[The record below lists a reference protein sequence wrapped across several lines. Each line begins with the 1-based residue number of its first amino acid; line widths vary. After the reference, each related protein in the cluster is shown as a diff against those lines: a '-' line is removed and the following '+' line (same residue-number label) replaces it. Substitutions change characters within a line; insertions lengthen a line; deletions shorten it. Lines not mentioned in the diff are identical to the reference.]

1 MMPSQW
7 NAETCSLHFF
17 LQIFASVAPSIY
29 GHEDIKRA
37 IALTLF
43 GGEPKDPGGK
53 HRVRGDINVLMCGD
67 PGTAKS
73 QFLKY
78 MEKIAPRPVFTTGVC
93 VRVCVRACV
102 CTYLYPLPFFNIPQP
117 SLFHVSQTINI
128 PLPSSLP
135 PLPLSSSCSCCRSR
149 CLCSGVDCLCPTQ
162 SNNKGMDPGGRGL
175 GPGRQGCVS
184 HRRV

>member
-1 MMPSQW
+1 MPSQW
-7 NAETCSLHFF
+7 NAETCFLHFF

-93 VRVCVRACV
+93 VRVCACMCVCMRACMCV
-102 CTYLYPLPFFNIPQP
+102 CARICAL
-117 SLFHVSQTINI
+117 SLSSIFLNHA
-128 PLPSSLP
+128 SSLSPPSHP
-135 PLPLSSSCSCCRSR
+135 PLPLSSSCYCCRSR
-149 CLCSGVDCLCPTQ
+149 CLCSGVDCLCPAQ
-162 SNNKGMDPGGRGL
+162 SDNKGMDPGGRGL